1 MRILDY
7 MFYRI
12 YVYARKNN
20 EAPTATAALGIAGF
34 LIAAFPI
41 LWLEIPYL
49 LFGWMPENTKV
60 DRKIAAVIVSCIIYF
75 CVYFWYK
82 SRDKEIVKRYEHS
95 KYNEKIPYFVIPLF
109 VLVIAI
115 TSMFIEIPIHIWIE
129 DNHYD
134 GIVLKW
140 FLRLF
145 E

>member
-1 MRILDY
+1 MK
-7 MFYRI
+7 
-12 YVYARKNN
+12 KNK
-20 EAPTATAALGIAGF
+20 EAPVATAALGVSGF
-34 LIAAFPI
+34 LIAALPI
-41 LWLEIPYL
+41 LWLDIPYL
-49 LFGWMPENTKV
+49 LFGWMPGDTKA
-60 DRKIAAVIVSCIIYF
+60 DRKIAAAIQSSIMYF

-82 SRDKEIVKRYEHS
+82 HKHRYIDIIKRYEHS